1 MLSLLSFIKMALVA
15 ILLGTTFFF
24 WARPGLINGELS
36 AFAAFGGVALTTA
49 APVIALHFA
58 WHYVAR
64 RRANRS
70 KPPA

>member
-15 ILLGTTFFF
+15 ILLSSTFFF
-24 WARPGLINGELS
+24 WARPGLVSGELS
-36 AFAAFGGVALTTA
+36 ALQAFGGVALATA

-64 RRANRS
+64 KRASRS

>member
-1 MLSLLSFIKMALVA
+1 MTLLSFIKMALVA
-15 ILLGTTFFF
+15 ILLSTTFFF
-24 WARPGLINGELS
+24 WARPGLLSGELS
-36 AFAAFGGVALTTA
+36 AFAAFGGVAFATG

-70 KPPA
+70 KPEL